1 MAIAQPYHRP
11 PFEDALTAWKKV
23 LNERGFS
30 QDITWI
36 LEDNLCYERDA
47 GSQAGIKLGYQ
58 VLFTPL
64 PADAAKT
71 TYHHFAEMD
80 ARLVFYRLGASR
92 ERSVCLL
99 LCDPWFEPH
108 REKDG
113 YLRRDEWLISFY
125 PGTAGEI
132 EEIADRARWQQR
144 VVRGRPLTAVDFCM
158 TFAALR
164 ELKAHGR
171 VLEPDERLGLKILRG
186 MDGPPEPVA

>member
-1 MAIAQPYHRP
+1 MATAHHYHRP
-11 PFEDALTAWKKV
+11 PFEDALAVWKK
-23 LNERGFS
+23 LLKERGFS
-30 QDITWI
+30 QDITWV
-36 LEDNLCYERDA
+36 LEENLCYERDA
-47 GSQAGIKLGYQ
+47 AAPAGIKLSYQ

-92 ERSVCLL
+92 ERSVCML
-99 LCDPWFEPH
+99 LCDEWFEPQK
-108 REKDG
+108 EKEG
-113 YLRRDEWLISFY
+113 YQRKDDWLISFY
-125 PGTAGEI
+125 LGLAAEI
-132 EEIADRARWQQR
+132 EEVADLARWQRR
-144 VVRGRPLTAVDFCM
+144 VIKGRPLTAVDFCM

-186 MDGPPEPVA
+186 MGDPVEPV